1 MEKLSNNELK
11 HELTIML
18 EWINSFCKRY
28 DIYYSP
34 IAGTLIGIVRHKG
47 FIPWDDDIDLGVLR
61 KDYERLLELRDTLVS
76 ESDGLY
82 DIVAVELNNS
92 EFPFIK
98 FINKHIKVKQVNV
111 ETSVDYLW
119 IDVFPLDKVPEEK
132 SSREKQCKQTHRY
145 RLLLESAIFKAENI
159 THYTK
164 SNSVK
169 KLLHPILNIVGA
181 PYFGRVISRIASR
194 FENTDSNLVCE
205 VVWGYGDKETV
216 RIEEFLKSKEAEFE
230 GVKVQIMSCWDDYL
244 TQTYGDYMTLPDPSK
259 RVSHE
264 VNAWRI
270 E

>member
-1 MEKLSNNELK
+1 MEKLSNFEFK

-18 EWINSFCKRY
+18 GWIDDFCKKY

-34 IAGTLIGIVRHKG
+34 IAGTLIGIVRHQG

-61 KDYERLLELRDTLVS
+61 KDYDKLLTLRDVLVR
-76 ESDGLY
+76 ESNGLY

-98 FINKHIKVKQVNV
+98 IINKKIKVKQVNV

-119 IDVFPLDKVPEEK
+119 IDIFPLDKVPEDGA
-132 SSREKQCKQTHRY
+132 SRIKQCKKTHRY

-159 THYTK
+159 SRYTK
-164 SNSVK
+164 SNIVK
-169 KLLHPILNIVGA
+169 ILLHPVLSILGA
-181 PYFGRVISRIASR
+181 RFFGRFISNIASR
-194 FENTDSNLVCE
+194 YENTSSSLVCE

-216 RIEEFLKSKEAEFE
+216 RIDEFLKSEQAEFE
-230 GVKVQIMSCWDDYL
+230 GLKINIMSCWDAYL
-244 TQTYGDYMTLPDPSK
+244 TRTYGDYMTLPDPSK